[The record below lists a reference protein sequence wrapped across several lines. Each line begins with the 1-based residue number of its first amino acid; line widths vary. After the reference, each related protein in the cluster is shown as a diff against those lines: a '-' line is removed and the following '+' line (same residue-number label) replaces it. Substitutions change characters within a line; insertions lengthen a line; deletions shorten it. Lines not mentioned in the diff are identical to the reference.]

1 MPIGLAIATI
11 LSFFISFWVLHVARA
26 PREWRLWW
34 MDIIG
39 VLDVDSDREKRR
51 VQEAQMSA
59 ICYVLFVL
67 LLVVSLSGAF
77 WTFDLVREAK
87 REKTRF
93 EREMIHANREI
104 EKVESMPRRN
114 AR

>member
-11 LSFFISFWVLHVARA
+11 LSFAVSFWVLHVARD

-34 MDIIG
+34 MDILG

-51 VQEAQMSA
+51 MQEAQMSV
-59 ICYVLFVL
+59 ICYVMFVL
-67 LLVVSLSGAF
+67 LLAVSLSGAF

-93 EREMIHANREI
+93 EREMIRSNREI
-104 EKVESMPRRN
+104 EKVENMPRRS